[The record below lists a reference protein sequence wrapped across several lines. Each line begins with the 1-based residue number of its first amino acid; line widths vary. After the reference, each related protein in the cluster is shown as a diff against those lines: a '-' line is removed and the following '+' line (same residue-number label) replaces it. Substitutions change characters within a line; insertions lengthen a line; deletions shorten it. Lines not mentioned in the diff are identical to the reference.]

1 MRSDEELAQ
10 SRSHLESV
18 DKFVKGNE
26 LPLELQNEIKHYST
40 NHASGSSSLKASTLL
55 DGLSYALRVEV
66 ANGEPWALGLE
77 HWRN

>member
-18 DKFVKGNE
+18 DKFVKGNA

-40 NHASGSSSLKASTLL
+40 NNPPGSSSLKSSALL
-55 DGLSYALRVEV
+55 DGLSYALRVEI
-66 ANGEPWALGLE
+66 ANGTLLALSYS
-77 HWRN
+77 